1 TASRVLQKQGKD
13 PLISFRVWGR
23 SAQDGVVLSEYMIR
37 LGAGLVASIAR
48 CSGLQGGFILE
59 RILVAERE
67 VAPLRWFVFETL
79 RILNRCFQS
88 GEVAHEVPFS
98 AARLLSADEDKLL
111 DDDGPIAKLPG
122 LFEMVEAFGIN
133 VDVMKLGKCGFAT
146 VEVVGR

>member
-1 TASRVLQKQGKD
+1 
-13 PLISFRVWGR
+13 
-23 SAQDGVVLSEYMIR
+23 MIQ

-48 CSGLQGGFILE
+48 RSGLRVGFIFE

-67 VAPLRWFVFETL
+67 VGPLPWFVFESL
-79 RILNRCFQS
+79 RILNRRLQS

-98 AARLLSADEDKLL
+98 TARLLGADEDKLL

-122 LFEMVEAFGIN
+122 LFEMVKTFGIN
-133 VDVMKLGKCGFAT
+133 VDGMKLGKCGFAT